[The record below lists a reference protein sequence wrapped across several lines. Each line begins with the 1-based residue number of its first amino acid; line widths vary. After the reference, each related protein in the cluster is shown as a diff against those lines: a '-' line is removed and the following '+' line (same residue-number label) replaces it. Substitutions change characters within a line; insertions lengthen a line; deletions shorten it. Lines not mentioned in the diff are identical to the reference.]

1 LIRQQKLAHIQ
12 HLQQQQQLSQQFPQI
27 QQSQV
32 GIPRQPQLRLPLAQ
46 PGMQLAG
53 PVRTPVE
60 SGLCSRRLMQ
70 YLYHKRHRPEVSL
83 FIIYVGYKICAIERS
98 VYSYIIS

>member
-12 HLQQQQQLSQQFPQI
+12 HLQQQQLSQQFPQI
-27 QQSQV
+27 QQSPV

-70 YLYHKRHRPEVSL
+70 YLFHKRHRPEVSL
-83 FIIYVGYKICAIERS
+83 LLSSLLYIEYKIH
-98 VYSYIIS
+98 